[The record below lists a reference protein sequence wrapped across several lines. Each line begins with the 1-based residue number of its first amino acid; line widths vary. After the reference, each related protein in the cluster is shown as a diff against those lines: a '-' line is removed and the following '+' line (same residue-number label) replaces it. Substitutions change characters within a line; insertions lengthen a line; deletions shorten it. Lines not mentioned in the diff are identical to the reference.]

1 MDDGKSICFNIPM
14 SFLKWLWKR
23 WMAIAKP
30 IGNFQ
35 SQVIISAFYLV
46 FLSIVGIPFRI
57 FSDPFKMRGR
67 MKSNF
72 DKWEHPKET
81 LESARRQY

>member
-1 MDDGKSICFNIPM
+1 MT
-14 SFLKWLWKR
+14 FLKWLWNR

-35 SQVIISAFYLV
+35 SQVIISVFYLV
-46 FLSIVGIPFRI
+46 ILSIVGVPFRL
-57 FSDPFKMRGR
+57 FSDPFKMRSKL
-67 MKSNF
+67 KSNF

-81 LESARRQY
+81 LVSAHRQF